1 MRRLM
6 SLREARGEEQEE
18 DSDRSSEERSEARPC
33 LSSSILESRLM
44 CRHTEGMFFHLPKSQ
59 TL

>member
-18 DSDRSSEERSEARPC
+18 DSDDRSSEERSEANRKALGGEIC
-33 LSSSILESRLM
+33 EHALKM
-44 CRHTEGMFFHLPKSQ
+44 AWKSVWSYKRI
-59 TL
+59 

>member
-18 DSDRSSEERSEARPC
+18 DSDDRSSEERSEANRKALGGEIC
-33 LSSSILESRLM
+33 EHALKM
-44 CRHTEGMFFHLPKSQ
+44 A
-59 TL
+59 